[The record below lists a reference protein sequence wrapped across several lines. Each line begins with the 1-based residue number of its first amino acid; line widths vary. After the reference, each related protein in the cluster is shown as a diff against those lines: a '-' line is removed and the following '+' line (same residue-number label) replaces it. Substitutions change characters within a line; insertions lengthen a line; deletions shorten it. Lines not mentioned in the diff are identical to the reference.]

1 MSALT
6 NLSGQKSKKR
16 ASPSKAK
23 FALSHRSGVRSTADA
38 KTAANHTRSG
48 PNGQTRMEAGA
59 FQSPYSK
66 MKKPKIVP
74 LRANVSVRSVNN
86 VSESPKYR
94 SNFLKAKPLTKL

>member
-1 MSALT
+1 MSALIIS
-6 NLSGQKSKKR
+6 SGRNSKKP

-23 FALSHRSGVRSTADA
+23 FALTHRSGVRSTADA

-59 FQSPYSK
+59 LQSPYSK

-74 LRANVSVRSVNN
+74 LRANVSVKCVNN
-86 VSESPKYR
+86 V
-94 SNFLKAKPLTKL
+94 